1 LNDEKPGSY
10 KFTSPANPLNHEN
23 RGQRW
28 MGQAQKNGK
37 RKIMML
43 NDEKPGSYNSHLLQ
57 IP

>member
-10 KFTSPANPLNHEN
+10 KFTSPANPLNHKN

-37 RKIMML
+37 RKIMMF
-43 NDEKPGSYNSHLLQ
+43 E
-57 IP
+57 